1 MFTTNPSTGE
11 RSSKNFQPIQCLWN
25 VSYYIGTLHTHP
37 LANVERTDHQGMGWW
52 TKQWPPVRGL
62 NPVRQLKWTTV
73 TCINPSMF
81 FVLFSSVTKNTTRFI
96 FKIQNPSLEIKRDPS
111 HVTFFNIGHEARR
124 EIDNIKCP
132 SVYRLTQIQNI
143 FSMCISWHGYVWKEI
158 IFIGLAHPFFTVL
171 YCPEEENLFFFN
183 WFSYI
188 PNEFKIL
195 SWWFIATMIA
205 YHRLL
210 SIEMRP

>member
-1 MFTTNPSTGE
+1 MNYP
-11 RSSKNFQPIQCLWN
+11 NMHQPFDVFCFVF
-25 VSYYIGTLHTHP
+25 VSHKKHHAIIL
-37 LANVERTDHQGMGWW
+37 
-52 TKQWPPVRGL
+52 
-62 NPVRQLKWTTV
+62 
-73 TCINPSMF
+73 
-81 FVLFSSVTKNTTRFI
+81 
-96 FKIQNPSLEIKRDPS
+96 KIQNPSLEIKRDPS
-111 HVTFFNIGHEARR
+111 HVTFFNIGHEVRR

-158 IFIGLAHPFFTVL
+158 IFIGLAHPFFTAL
-171 YCPEEENLFFFN
+171 YCPEEETFFFFFN

-210 SIEMRP
+210 SIKMRP